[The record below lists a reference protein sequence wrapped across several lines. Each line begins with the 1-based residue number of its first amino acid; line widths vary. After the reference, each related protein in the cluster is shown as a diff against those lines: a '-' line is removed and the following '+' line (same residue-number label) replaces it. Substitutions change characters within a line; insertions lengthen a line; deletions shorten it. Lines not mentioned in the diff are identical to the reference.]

1 MMLRYSPEARKDI
14 KDLYDYIST
23 DLINPTAAAKIT
35 EEILRKCSNLAEFP
49 MLGTDLSEKTGRET
63 DLRYLV
69 LGRHI
74 AIYRIEEWITCVLF
88 LKVKNSLLPVN
99 HCITLQEVFFILN

>member
-35 EEILRKCSNLAEFP
+35 EEILIKCSNLAEFP

-74 AIYRIEEWITCVLF
+74 AIYRIEEPFVSIIRIIDSRMDYMRIIF
-88 LKVKNSLLPVN
+88 ESEK
-99 HCITLQEVFFILN
+99 

>member
-49 MLGTDLSEKTGRET
+49 MLGTDLSEKTGREP

-74 AIYRIEEWITCVLF
+74 AIYRIEEPFVSIIRIMDVGRD
-88 LKVKNSLLPVN
+88 
-99 HCITLQEVFFILN
+99 ID